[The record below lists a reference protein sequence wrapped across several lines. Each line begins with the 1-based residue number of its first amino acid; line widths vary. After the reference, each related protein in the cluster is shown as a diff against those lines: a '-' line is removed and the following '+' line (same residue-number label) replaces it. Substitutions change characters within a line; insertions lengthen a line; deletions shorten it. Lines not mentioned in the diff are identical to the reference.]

1 MTRTKAEK
9 IRRGIED
16 KISCNTVDMEE
27 WAEFWGFSEDE
38 YDEFLDMTVQAL
50 EQQPVLDKIRAEIE
64 QIEIN
69 GYIRDVECFRAGI
82 DAALNVINKHKV
94 ENEW

>member
-1 MTRTKAEK
+1 MTGERAEK
-9 IRRGIED
+9 IRKGIDD

-27 WAEFWGFSEDE
+27 WAEFWGFTEDE
-38 YDEFLDMTVQAL
+38 YDEFLDIAVQAL
-50 EQQPVLDKIRAEIE
+50 EQQSVLDKIKTEIE

-82 DAALNVINKHKV
+82 DAALNIIDKYKA